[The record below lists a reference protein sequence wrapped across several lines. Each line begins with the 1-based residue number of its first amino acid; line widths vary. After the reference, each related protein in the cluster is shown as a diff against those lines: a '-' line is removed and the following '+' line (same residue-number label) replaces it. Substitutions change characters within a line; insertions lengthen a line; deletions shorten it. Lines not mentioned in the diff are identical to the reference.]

1 MPPASRA
8 SSSVLRSG
16 DARPLRLSDR
26 ASGILIIALVPA
38 LIWMGLIAAGAW
50 LLGASIPI
58 YALVLCG
65 IGIALFL
72 AAVGAAVTM
81 RE

>member
-1 MPPASRA
+1 
-8 SSSVLRSG
+8 
-16 DARPLRLSDR
+16 LRLSDR